1 MLSTHHGCFTLFQ
14 HLSIYLATP
23 GISCSTQDLQ
33 SSWQHG
39 RSLSSSM
46 QTLSCSRWNLVPW
59 PEMDPGSPAL
69 GAQSLNHWTTRK
81 SPTLSLGDVGLGRR
95 TQSSCCL
102 SWYEFFVSD
111 PGEDVFCRQVPKCDW
126 VTCYVANRGK
136 KSQTFHSSGQFN
148 PWLRNTFEYCNI
160 WKKEPVRGNIP
171 SNLPFIFHFWSW
183 VTVSSSLLI

>member
-33 SSWQHG
+33 SSWQRG

-46 QTLSCSRWNLVPW
+46 QTLSCSMWNLVPW

-95 TQSSCCL
+95 GHCMNTKLMLLVMIWVLCLWPRRRCLLPASTKMWLGNLLCC
-102 SWYEFFVSD
+102 E
-111 PGEDVFCRQVPKCDW
+111 Q
-126 VTCYVANRGK
+126 GK
-136 KSQTFHSSGQFN
+136 KISDFSQ
-148 PWLRNTFEYCNI
+148 
-160 WKKEPVRGNIP
+160 
-171 SNLPFIFHFWSW
+171 FW
-183 VTVSSSLLI
+183 TVQSLTL